1 MLRYIKT
8 IGFLIIPITLAAQGP
23 ADALRY
29 SQNINSGT
37 ARFVGMGGAFGA
49 LGSDFTS
56 LSYNPAGLGVY
67 RTSEFTFTPSFYSRN
82 DESKYN
88 GPLANS
94 SRTRFGFDNL
104 GFVASF
110 QTAKPDESG
119 LVSINLGLG
128 YNKLADFHGE
138 SMAIGA
144 AGYSTSIMNYFAEG
158 AYGLDYWYDLT
169 PDFTSNPEYNPYK
182 ELGTGAWE
190 SILAWNSFLIDT
202 STNYYS
208 YKPMLLDGEGV
219 NQNHTIATS
228 GSMGEY
234 VISLAANISHKF
246 YIGATIGIQNVYYK
260 QITNHSEIGFDDNEP
275 ISIGGRNYIVK
286 SLNYK
291 QTYEVNGSGY
301 NFKLGG
307 IYRPIPQLRIG
318 VAAHTPTYFN
328 LNEKYI
334 ANMQSSLSIDGVL
347 GSENHSTPTNN
358 LDYSIETPFKLIGSL
373 AYTIGEIA
381 ILSAD
386 YELIDYTLMR
396 LSWDYVGLDY
406 DEYIREK
413 NGDIKSSY
421 RQSQNIKLGGEVW
434 LGKVALR
441 GGYALYGSPYVSTDL
456 NAKSTITALSGGLG
470 YRAGNMFID
479 FAYQRYSFKDF
490 YYMYNIVDVNGVST
504 VPAVSRTNTQ
514 GKFFMTVGYKF

>member
-8 IGFLIIPITLAAQGP
+8 IGFLIIPIALAAQGP

-37 ARFVGMGGAFGA
+37 ARFVSMGGAFGA

-88 GPLANS
+88 GSLANS

-110 QTAKPDESG
+110 QTAKSDESG

-128 YNKLADFHGE
+128 YNKLADFHNE
-138 SMAIGA
+138 SMAMGV
-144 AGYSTSIMNYFAEG
+144 AGYSTSIMNYFAAAANG
-158 AYGLDYWYDLT
+158 YDWYDMT
-169 PDFTSNPEYNPYK
+169 PDSDYSPYSY
-182 ELGTGAWE
+182 LGTNAWE
-190 SILAWNSFLIDT
+190 PILAWNSFLIDT
-202 STNYYS
+202 ANNYYT
-208 YKPMLLDGEGV
+208 YWPMLYDGEGV
-219 NQNHTIATS
+219 NQKHTIATS

-246 YIGATIGIQNVYYK
+246 YLGATIGIQSVYYK
-260 QITNHSEIGFDDNEP
+260 QITNHSEVGFDGNEP
-275 ISIGGRNYIVK
+275 ISIGGEDYIVK

-291 QTYEVNGSGY
+291 QTYEVDGSGY
-301 NFKLGG
+301 NFKIGG

-328 LNEKYI
+328 LNEKYYASI
-334 ANMQSSLSIDGVL
+334 QSSLSIDGVL
-347 GSENHSTPTNN
+347 DSKNPSTPTNN
-358 LDYSIETPFKLIGSL
+358 LDYSIESPFKLIGSL
-373 AYTIGEIA
+373 AYTIGEVA

-386 YELIDYTLMR
+386 YELIDYSLMK
-396 LSWDYVGLDY
+396 LSNDGD
-406 DEYIREK
+406 DFTSQ
-413 NGDIKSSY
+413 NQDIKSNF

-441 GGYALYGSPYVSTDL
+441 GGYALYGSPYVSNDL
-456 NAKSTITALSGGLG
+456 NAKASITALSGGLG

-479 FAYQRYSFKDF
+479 FAYQHYTYKDK
-490 YYMYNIVDVNGVST
+490 YYMYKFVDGTGASIV
-504 VPAVSRTNTQ
+504 PEVSRTNTQ
-514 GKFFMTVGYKF
+514 GKFFMTVGFKF

>member
-8 IGFLIIPITLAAQGP
+8 IGFLIIPIALAAQGP

-37 ARFVGMGGAFGA
+37 ARFVSMGGAFGA

-88 GPLANS
+88 GTLAAS
-94 SRTRFGFDNL
+94 SRTRFGCDNL
-104 GFVASF
+104 GFVATF
-110 QTAKPDESG
+110 QTVKSDESG
-119 LVSINLGLG
+119 LISINLGLG
-128 YNKLADFHGE
+128 YNKLADFHNE
-138 SMAIGA
+138 SMARGV
-144 AGYSTSIMNYFAEG
+144 AGYSTSIMNYFAAAASPNENNQY
-158 AYGLDYWYDLT
+158 YGYDWLDLT
-169 PDFTSNPEYNPYK
+169 PGTNYSPYSY
-182 ELGTGAWE
+182 LGTNAWE

-202 STNYYS
+202 ANNYYT
-208 YKPMLLDGEGV
+208 YWPMLYSDEGV
-219 NQNHTIATS
+219 NQQHTLKTL

-246 YIGATIGIQNVYYK
+246 YFGATVGIQSVYYK
-260 QITNHSEIGFDDNEP
+260 QITNHSEVGFDSNGP

-291 QTYEVNGSGY
+291 QTYEVDGSGY
-301 NFKLGG
+301 NFKIGG

-347 GSENHSTPTNN
+347 NSENHSTPTNN
-358 LDYSIETPFKLIGSL
+358 IDYSIESPFKFIGSL
-373 AYTIGEIA
+373 AYTIGEVA

-386 YELIDYTLMR
+386 YELIDYSLMK
-396 LSWDYVGLDY
+396 LSN
-406 DEYIREK
+406 DEDDFTSQNEK
-413 NGDIKSSY
+413 IKSSY

-456 NAKSTITALSGGLG
+456 NAKASITALSGGLG

-479 FAYQRYSFKDF
+479 FAYQHYTFKDK
-490 YYMYNIVDVNGVST
+490 YYMYKFVDEVTGNSIVPEVI
-504 VPAVSRTNTQ
+504 RTNTQ
-514 GKFFMTVGYKF
+514 GKFFMTVGFKF